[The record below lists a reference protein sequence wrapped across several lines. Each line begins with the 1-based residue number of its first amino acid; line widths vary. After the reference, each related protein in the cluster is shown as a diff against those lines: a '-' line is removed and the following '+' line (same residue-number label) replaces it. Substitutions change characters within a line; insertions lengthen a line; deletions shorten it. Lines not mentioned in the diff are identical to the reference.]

1 MIKVIATVT
10 HSRASLAV
18 GMKALLVAVT
28 CMALSVAYGKTTEPN
43 RGALTAAVK
52 EYLRSRG
59 DLCVG
64 KFAWP
69 IDVSES
75 DRQLPTNDAVQMPV
89 LEQLG
94 LVVSSIVA
102 DEHQETGAKEGGPVK
117 RYELT
122 EKGRKFYLKRQMTS
136 IGPGDQPVV
145 HSGDFCV
152 AKLSLNKIVRWE
164 PPETVDGHE
173 QTTVS
178 YTYRIAAPDWTRDPE
193 IQRVFPRVDMLVR
206 GAGTMQLKETF
217 RRTNGAWVAVTPGE

>member
-1 MIKVIATVT
+1 MVKV
-10 HSRASLAV
+10 
-18 GMKALLVAVT
+18 KALMVATAT
-28 CMALSVAYGKTTEPN
+28 CMAIGAAYGRTAEPD

-52 EYLRSRG
+52 EYLRTRG

-69 IDVSES
+69 IDVTEG
-75 DRQLPTNDAVQMPV
+75 DRAMPTNDALQMPV
-89 LEQLG
+89 LERLG
-94 LVVSSIVA
+94 LVVSSEVVA
-102 DEHQETGAKEGGPVK
+102 GRHEADAKEGGPVK

-122 EKGRKFYLKRQMTS
+122 EKGRKFYLKKQMTS

-152 AKLSLNKIVRWE
+152 AKLSLNKVVRWD

-178 YTYRIAAPDWTRDPE
+178 YTYKVAAPDWTRDPE
-193 IQRVFPRVDMLVR
+193 IQRVFPRVDILVR
-206 GAGTMQLKETF
+206 GAGTMQLKEMF